1 MITLLV
7 IYWIATTIVGTY
19 WLIKHPSQRGSSD
32 MEYVTLLDIFAY
44 AFMSM
49 MLAPVFI
56 PIGLLHQIK
65 FKRKDEVSEVGEV
78 FAKQADTTITFKRK

>member
-7 IYWIATTIVGTY
+7 IYWIATTIGGTY

-44 AFMSM
+44 AFMST

-56 PIGLLHQIK
+56 PMGLLMQIK
-65 FKRKDEVSEVGEV
+65 FKRKVPEAGEV